1 MTGLATVIEATASS
15 AAVCQAQPRPWRMRQ
30 QRMLGEMRWAGGVDG
45 LGGSGM
51 GVEAGSGGCGGF
63 WAPVM

>member
-1 MTGLATVIEATASS
+1 MEH
-15 AAVCQAQPRPWRMRQ
+15 AAAADVGSDAV
-30 QRMLGEMRWAGGVDG
+30 GGGADG

-51 GVEAGSGGCGGF
+51 GVEAGSGGGDGF

>member
-1 MTGLATVIEATASS
+1 MED
-15 AAVCQAQPRPWRMRQ
+15 AAAADVGRDVV
-30 QRMLGEMRWAGGVDG
+30 GGGADG

-51 GVEAGSGGCGGF
+51 GVEAGSGGF

>member
-1 MTGLATVIEATASS
+1 MED
-15 AAVCQAQPRPWRMRQ
+15 AAAADVGRDAV
-30 QRMLGEMRWAGGVDG
+30 GGGADG

-51 GVEAGSGGCGGF
+51 GVEAGIGGDGGF